1 MAHVEK
7 SALVPFSDQAMFDL
21 VKDVGSYQD
30 FLPWCS
36 GSELLSEEGNR
47 ICGRINVERM
57 GVSQSFSTCNTCD
70 EPRRMEIELK
80 EGPFRSLHGAW
91 EFVALRED
99 ACKVILSLE
108 FEFSNKLMDMA
119 FGKVFH
125 HIANTLVES
134 FSKRAREVYGA

>member
-1 MAHVEK
+1 MPQVEK

-21 VKDVGSYQD
+21 VKDVDRYQE

-36 GSELLSEEGNR
+36 GSALLSHEGNR
-47 ICGRINVERM
+47 ICGRIDIERL
-57 GVSQSFSTCNTCD
+57 GVHQSFSTCNVYD
-70 EPRRMEIELK
+70 EPRRMDIELK
-80 EGPFRSLHGAW
+80 DGPFQSLHGAW
-91 EFVALRED
+91 EFVGLRED

-108 FEFSNKLMDMA
+108 FEFSNRLMDMA

-125 HIANTLVES
+125 QIANTMVES